1 MNRHKNK
8 ESASLP
14 NNFFRNK
21 ALADLKTLIGLID
34 KKLIKNVLQNASK
47 EFNES
52 RTIEKIAQT
61 KFDFENKLIAT
72 LIHRKPVI
80 EIYEIIRQLVSTSEN
95 RYKGLKLDAI
105 KDAFNNHKKQQS
117 RFLTNLKKITNESIT
132 LNEFNDKPVTTIY
145 SKIKKKNVNNIRM
158 ETAFNNHKKQQFHL
172 LDTLLT
178 ELKYAYEIQNKLQ
191 RPVNKYKYKYIYKYN
206 TTPAP
211 VNTTPAPVTPIF
223 NRLKRKIM
231 KR

>member
-1 MNRHKNK
+1 MNGNK
-8 ESASLP
+8 SEKQSVP
-14 NNFFRNK
+14 NFFRNK

-80 EIYEIIRQLVSTSEN
+80 EIYERIRQLVSTSEN
-95 RYKGLKLDAI
+95 RYKGLKLDVI

-145 SKIKKKNVNNIRM
+145 NKIKRNVNNKRM

-178 ELKYAYEIQNKLQ
+178 QLKYAYEIQSKLQ
-191 RPVNKYKYKYIYKYN
+191 RPVNNEYKYIYKYK

-211 VNTTPAPVTPIF
+211 VNTTPAPVTSIF
-223 NRLKRKIM
+223 NRLKRKI
-231 KR
+231 